1 MADNAP
7 EVWHDAAEERHD
19 APEEEHPQEE
29 EERPGLGLAWARLA
43 PEEEHPKE
51 EEERP
56 GLGLAW
62 AWAWAWARARL
73 APEEEHPKEPEERPG
88 ALAVEGPLVHPGRAA
103 LVEKN
108 RLPCP
113 ALRKIIGTKKG
124 ERVSYSQVKAKVWAY
139 LREKGLQDPLDRNF
153 FHPDNNMKP
162 IFGSERQR
170 CFGMGKKF
178 NAHLVEVEE
187 EGPQ

>member
-29 EERPGLGLAWARLA
+29 EERPGLGLAW
-43 PEEEHPKE
+43 
-51 EEERP
+51 
-56 GLGLAW
+56 
-62 AWAWAWARARL
+62 ARL